1 MMLSA
6 DFIEKKSDEE
16 LVLLTLKDQE
26 YFTYLVRRYE
36 DKLIRY
42 ILRISGLR
50 KEDAEDLLQDI
61 FIKVYQNL
69 NGFDTSLKFSSWI
82 YRITHNEVIS
92 NHRKLKARPVG
103 VSYDDDPILIN
114 KLVSNTDFVKEID
127 RKYDAKV
134 IQKVLAKMDE
144 KYREVL
150 ILRFLEE
157 KDYNEMSDIL
167 QRPVGTVG
175 AMVNRGKKQF
185 KDIINKEKIEF

>member
-1 MMLSA
+1 MLSA

-16 LVLLTLKDQE
+16 LVNLTLEDQE
-26 YFTYLVRRYE
+26 HFTYLVRRYE
-36 DKLIRY
+36 DKLLRY
-42 ILRISGLR
+42 IIRISGLR

-69 NGFDTSLKFSSWI
+69 NDFDTNLKFSSWI
-82 YRITHNEVIS
+82 YRIAHNEVIS
-92 NHRKLKARPVG
+92 NYRKLKARPVG

-114 KLVSNTDFVKEID
+114 KLVSSTDFVKEIN
-127 RKYDAKV
+127 RKYDAKI

-167 QRPVGTVG
+167 QRPIGTVG
-175 AMVNRGKKQF
+175 AMVNRGKEQF
-185 KDIINKEKIEF
+185 RKIMEREKISF

>member
-1 MMLSA
+1 MLSA

-16 LVLLTLKDQE
+16 LVNLTLKDQE
-26 YFTYLVRRYE
+26 HFTYLVRRYE
-36 DKLIRY
+36 EKLLRY
-42 ILRISGLR
+42 IIRISGLR

-69 NGFDTSLKFSSWI
+69 NDFDTNLKFSSWI
-82 YRITHNEVIS
+82 YRIAHNEVIS
-92 NHRKLKARPVG
+92 NYRKLKARPVG

-114 KLVSNTDFVKEID
+114 KLVSSTDFVKEIN
-127 RKYDAKV
+127 RKYDAKI

-167 QRPVGTVG
+167 QRPIGTVG
-175 AMVNRGKKQF
+175 AMVNRGKEQF
-185 KDIINKEKIEF
+185 RKIMEREKISF